1 MRRATIAEY
10 DRLADKLASL
20 VAMMD
25 YRFKNICVKA
35 EEVSLLPITARIEG
49 EDKNLEDCATIG
61 KDDDYHFMIFPKYD
75 EDMMDIA
82 VAIARVHPEFRQER
96 KSMPVTVPDRHGN
109 EKEVDAK
116 YILLTMPE
124 VDDERYDVLKEAVK
138 VEYNLCK
145 EQMEGANIVAQAKFA
160 TLAAGETKEDLDILQ
175 EEVDNLNEEWS
186 GKRDDIHAAKLKEIE
201 DAHRKW
207 QEEQE
212 ESNQQRRE
220 EEAARGESAATSMK
234 IHGSDD

>member
-61 KDDDYHFMIFPKYD
+61 KDDDNHFMIFPKYD

-96 KSMPVTVPDRHGN
+96 KSMPVTVPDRDGN

>member
-124 VDDERYDVLKEAVK
+124 VDDERYDVLKETVK

-175 EEVDNLNEEWS
+175 EEVDKLNEEWS